1 MFNDFFKVVFKI
13 IEEGETRLFDE
24 IEQNLGKV
32 KQNLGKVKQN
42 LEQKRRMSLNK
53 FCV

>member
-1 MFNDFFKVVFKI
+1 MIFSKLFSKSSKR
-13 IEEGETRLFDE
+13 ETLFDE